1 LKKRVTPKADSSNGK
16 TELDEVLESGIGDVS
31 LRDLLGMLI
40 SSVGASERKTYLS
53 RVSEDKGNGFYDRNL
68 QVGTIPVDIQVPRTR
83 SGKFRPASLPPGY
96 QRGYNEETQS
106 LLLGL
111 LASGRSV
118 NAVKEALGM
127 GLSSAKQDLETIA
140 TSLIEELDL
149 HNSRPLDTDLLA
161 VFVD

>member
-1 LKKRVTPKADSSNGK
+1 MSTDLKKRVTPKADSSNGK
-16 TELDEVLESGIGDVS
+16 TELAAVLESGIGDVS

-53 RVSEDKGNGFYDRNL
+53 RVSEDTGNGFYDRNV

-83 SGKFRPASLPPGY
+83 SGEFRPASLPPVY
-96 QRGYNEETQS
+96 QRGYTEETQS

-118 NAVKEALGM
+118 NAVKEAL
-127 GLSSAKQDLETIA
+127 AK
-140 TSLIEELDL
+140 
-149 HNSRPLDTDLLA
+149 
-161 VFVD
+161 